1 MKLPHFLPAL
11 ALLALTACSTTP
23 AARRAAA
30 SPTGDTPETV
40 MVTYHVQPGREADF
54 PALLARA
61 WEIYRQEHL
70 VQAGPHV
77 IVQNREPDGKACFVE
92 IFTWVSHAAPAHAP
106 AAVPAIW
113 NEETAACE
121 ARNGHPALEGGEVR
135 LISP

>member
-54 PALLARA
+54 PALLCGNIHLGESRRARPCPG
-61 WEIYRQEHL
+61 RSPRHL
-70 VQAGPHV
+70 
-77 IVQNREPDGKACFVE
+77 E
-92 IFTWVSHAAPAHAP
+92 
-106 AAVPAIW
+106 
-113 NEETAACE
+113 
-121 ARNGHPALEGGEVR
+121 
-135 LISP
+135 

>member
-77 IVQNREPDGKACFVE
+77 IVQNREPDGNIHLGE
-92 IFTWVSHAAPAHAP
+92 SRR
-106 AAVPAIW
+106 
-113 NEETAACE
+113 
-121 ARNGHPALEGGEVR
+121 ARPCPGRSPRHLE
-135 LISP
+135 